1 MKLERSGALI
11 VQAALIAAFL
21 AAWEVAASKH
31 WVNGQFF
38 GSPSGIV
45 TSLLRSINDGSLMR
59 DAGLTVYET
68 IAGFV
73 LGTIVGTVIGLLL
86 WYSRFAARV
95 IEPIAV
101 AMNGIPKIALAP
113 LIIIWLGA
121 GTTSKIVLAFASTA
135 VVAFLAAYGG
145 TREIDADL
153 VTLLR
158 TFGASRVQT
167 FVKLIVPASL
177 PWIFSAMRINVGFAL
192 VGSIAGEFI
201 SSQYGIGH
209 AIFVAGNLF
218 DLNGVWLGIFELSLL
233 AALMYAALG
242 LLERVAMRGR
252 A

>member
-1 MKLERSGALI
+1 MKAERT
-11 VQAALIAAFL
+11 AAFL
-21 AAWEVAASKH
+21 VQATLVVALLAVWELAASKH
-31 WVNGQFF
+31 WINGQFF

-45 TSLLRSINDGSLMR
+45 VSLLRAIHDGTLWR

-73 LGTIVGTVIGLLL
+73 LGTLAGTAIGLLL
-86 WYSRFAARV
+86 WYSRFAALV
-95 IEPIAV
+95 IEPLAV

-121 GTTSKIVLAFASTA
+121 GMTSKIVLAFASTA

-158 TFGASRVQT
+158 TFGASRFQT
-167 FVKLIVPASL
+167 FFKLIVPASL

-192 VGSIAGEFI
+192 VGAIAGEFI

-218 DLNGVWLGIFELSLL
+218 DLDGVWLGIFELSLL
-233 AALMYAALG
+233 AASMYAALG
-242 LLERVAMRGR
+242 LLERVAIRGR
-252 A
+252 T